1 MKKDAY
7 RMFYGA
13 AMVLTTLFVLCCL
26 GGWVGLRTT
35 QSATPFW
42 ALALVRAV
50 ELLLPAAVFFGL
62 GFWIRRKGH

>member
-13 AMVLTTLFVLCCL
+13 AMVLTVLFVLCCL

-42 ALALVRAV
+42 ALALGCLCLAF
-50 ELLLPAAVFFGL
+50 AFY
-62 GFWIRRKGH
+62 KKH